1 MSSARSEEDVALP
14 IITDASVLI
23 HLSRIG
29 LFNLLRSLYSELTV
43 SPSVFHEVVEKG
55 WGLPGSK
62 ETNRAVLEGWVKVVS
77 VVDRAEAVK
86 IAEGHGIQMA
96 NAETVQLANELKS
109 SLVLADEEEVRRLV
123 EECGLEVRGCLGVLV
138 EAARARLI
146 TASEAIK
153 AAEELRGSGYRISNK
168 TLKSF
173 REALKLTEGKVE

>member
-1 MSSARSEEDVALP
+1 LP
-14 IITDASVLI
+14 IIADASVLI

-29 LFNLLRSLYSELTV
+29 LFDLLRPLYCDLTV

-77 VVDRAEAVK
+77 VINRPEAVK
-86 IAEGHGIQMA
+86 IAERHGIQMA
-96 NAETVQLANELKS
+96 NAETIQLAKELKS

-123 EECGLEVRGCLGVLV
+123 EDCGLEVRGCLGVLI
-138 EAARARLI
+138 EAAKARLI
-146 TASEAIK
+146 KASEAIK
-153 AAEELRGSGYRISNK
+153 AAEELRSSGYRISDK

-173 REALKLTEGKVE
+173 REALKLIEGKVE